1 MESGG
6 DEGEGRGSSDGGEE
20 GTVVYSYNVHVLYI
34 GHLLSHSSVSL
45 VHVMTLSGWPLLRV
59 ALARWM
65 YSSRYWGRL
74 RNLETTRSGRIHK
87 SQRMHC
93 TCAIELQCF
102 VIMYMYMYMY
112 SYRVLQ
118 AYSMYRYMHNVYLY
132 IHISTA
138 STRTI
143 FNIYFTCS
151 TPIA

>member
-1 MESGG
+1 MS
-6 DEGEGRGSSDGGEE
+6 
-20 GTVVYSYNVHVLYI
+20 YSYNVHVLYI

-102 VIMYMYMYMY
+102 VIMYMYMY